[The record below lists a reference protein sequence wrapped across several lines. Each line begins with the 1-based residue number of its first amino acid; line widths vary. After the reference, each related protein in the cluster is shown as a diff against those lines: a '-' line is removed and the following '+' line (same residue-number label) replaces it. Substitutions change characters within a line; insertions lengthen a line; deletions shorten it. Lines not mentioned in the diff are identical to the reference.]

1 MAERANKGFNGR
13 PGKGG
18 KIKHRPTLAF
28 PLTIIAGKTAR
39 ERLEAEGWQ
48 PHLFQ
53 AMVGASGGA
62 KLLGLGHLDRF
73 LFSDFLQRSDH
84 PMELYGSSIGSWRHA
99 ALASPDPAQAIE
111 TLQDRYLN
119 QKREDNETRRPTEV
133 VDELCEWVMDGV
145 LTPGTATHI
154 SEQTRFTTHIVTARG
169 RGLNSCNSNGAVALG
184 MALAAIS
191 NSINRNFLGYGFQ
204 RAVFSSGASTAFQF
218 KDFDTVHVPL
228 SSTNLRS
235 ALLASGSIP
244 FLMSGHR
251 DITGAPTGQYW
262 DGGIIDYHFDF
273 DNYAGDGL
281 VLYPH
286 FTDSI
291 TKGWFDKTIPW
302 RRIRP
307 AVLDRLVLVAPSTSY
322 IASLPNQKIPD
333 RGDFQ
338 RFSLHQRLEYWNQAI
353 DRSKLLAEAFEETL
367 GEPNPLARLA
377 KER

>member
-1 MAERANKGFNGR
+1 
-13 PGKGG
+13 
-18 KIKHRPTLAF
+18 
-28 PLTIIAGKTAR
+28 
-39 ERLEAEGWQ
+39 
-48 PHLFQ
+48 
-53 AMVGASGGA
+53 
-62 KLLGLGHLDRF
+62 
-73 LFSDFLQRSDH
+73 
-84 PMELYGSSIGSWRHA
+84 
-99 ALASPDPAQAIE
+99 
-111 TLQDRYLN
+111 
-119 QKREDNETRRPTEV
+119 
-133 VDELCEWVMDGV
+133 
-145 LTPGTATHI
+145 
-154 SEQTRFTTHIVTARG
+154 
-169 RGLNSCNSNGAVALG
+169 
-184 MALAAIS
+184 
-191 NSINRNFLGYGFQ
+191 
-204 RAVFSSGASTAFQF
+204 
-218 KDFDTVHVPL
+218 
-228 SSTNLRS
+228 
-235 ALLASGSIP
+235 
-244 FLMSGHR
+244 MSGHR

-367 GEPNPLARLA
+367 DEPNPLARLA